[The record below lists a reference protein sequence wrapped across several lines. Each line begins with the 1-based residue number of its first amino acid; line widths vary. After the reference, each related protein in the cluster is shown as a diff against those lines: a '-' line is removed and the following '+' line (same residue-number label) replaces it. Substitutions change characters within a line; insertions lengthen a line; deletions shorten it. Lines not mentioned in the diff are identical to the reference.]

1 MAYPEFFVA
10 PMREELT
17 RLGIEELRT
26 PAQVDEALSRKGTTL
41 LVVNSIC
48 GCAAGRARPAIA
60 EAVNHLAKPDHMTT
74 VFAGADLEATA
85 RAREYLTGYPPS
97 SPSVAILRD
106 GQLVW
111 MMERRQI
118 ESQGMDAIVRDL
130 TSAFDQY
137 CAKETADRV
146 NADRRR
152 WAVGRW
158 WVVAI
163 SGQATAAQP
172 PAPTSSY
179 GLRPTAHG
187 LRPTAHRLKPS
198 RIIPRACASPGAD
211 PSAADSPG

>member
-1 MAYPEFFVA
+1 VAYPEFFVA

-48 GCAAGRARPAIA
+48 GCAAGRARPALA
-60 EAVNHLAKPDHMTT
+60 EAVNHPAKPDHMTS
-74 VFAGADLEATA
+74 VFAGADLDATA

-130 TSAFDQY
+130 TSAFDQF
-137 CAKETADRV
+137 CATETADR
-146 NADRRR
+146 A
-152 WAVGRW
+152 
-158 WVVAI
+158 
-163 SGQATAAQP
+163 
-172 PAPTSSY
+172 
-179 GLRPTAHG
+179 
-187 LRPTAHRLKPS
+187 
-198 RIIPRACASPGAD
+198 
-211 PSAADSPG
+211 